1 MPKKMLI
8 FYKGELTR
16 MKFHRKKQQN
26 LAFYH
31 RESNFVENIFIL
43 ETVRLSSVKNKFD
56 DKETQFS

>member
-1 MPKKMLI
+1 MPKKMLM

-16 MKFHRKKQQN
+16 MKFHRKEQQI

-31 RESNFVENIFIL
+31 QESNFVDNFCIL
-43 ETVRLSSVKNKFD
+43 ETVRLSSIKNKFD